1 MLCNHRIIPHF
12 FEFIEFPVFR
22 EHYVYD
28 NIHIIDQYPLQCL
41 VSFVVIGSFLTNLPH
56 LIFYMLSN
64 GPHLGLVTGFTN
76 NEEIRHRLIN
86 LSHIQGNDLFSFFLL
101 NGRND
106 GFDDF

>member
-1 MLCNHRIIPHF
+1 ML
-12 FEFIEFPVFR
+12 
-22 EHYVYD
+22 
-28 NIHIIDQYPLQCL
+28 
-41 VSFVVIGSFLTNLPH
+41 G
-56 LIFYMLSN
+56 N
-64 GPHLGLVTGFTN
+64 GPYLGLVTGFTN